1 MKTRLGKRLTT
12 LFNAIPTGYDT
23 VWDLCC
29 DHGRLGMAVIETKR
43 APRVHFVDCINSIMT
58 DLEDRLVRYGATGY
72 ELHTTPA
79 ENLTIP
85 AKGKHLLVL
94 AGVGDEL
101 SQRIIDAIIS
111 HQENAEVDWLISPS
125 NNLFQVRRHLR
136 LNNFGLQE
144 EGVVFENGRGY
155 EWMRVTR
162 DRTRAPND
170 VPNPASFWDS
180 NNPSHQAHL
189 QKLIRHA
196 RKQLNSPN
204 QADAEQ
210 ALALY
215 EAVLSNEQS

>member
-1 MKTRLGKRLTT
+1 MKTRLGKRLTS
-12 LFNAIPTGYDT
+12 LFNAIPTGYDC

-43 APRVHFVDCINSIMT
+43 APRVHFVDCIESIMV
-58 DLEDRLVRYGATGY
+58 DLESRLVRYGATGY
-72 ELHTTPA
+72 ELHTTAA
-79 ENLTIP
+79 ENLRIP
-85 AKGKHLLVL
+85 TDGKHLLVL

-111 HQENAEVDWLISPS
+111 HQENAKVDWLISPS

-144 EGVVFENGRGY
+144 EGVVFENGRAY
-155 EWMRVTR
+155 EWLRVTQN
-162 DRTRAPND
+162 RTRAPIE
-170 VPNPASFWDS
+170 VPNPASFWDAD
-180 NNPSHQAHL
+180 NPSHRAHL

-215 EAVLSNEQS
+215 EAVFSSE